1 MSEEGR
7 KKKTESEKEHKELIP
22 SKMTKLKKTHYVCI
36 YELKAQHMNAYSGG
50 MPGQHLQKSLM
61 CHDKAQPLRNKAIL
75 KKKK

>member
-1 MSEEGR
+1 MKGLIQGSLSKTTQEVVMSEEGR

-50 MPGQHLQKSLM
+50 MPGQHL
-61 CHDKAQPLRNKAIL
+61 
-75 KKKK
+75 

>member
-50 MPGQHLQKSLM
+50 MPGQHL
-61 CHDKAQPLRNKAIL
+61 
-75 KKKK
+75 